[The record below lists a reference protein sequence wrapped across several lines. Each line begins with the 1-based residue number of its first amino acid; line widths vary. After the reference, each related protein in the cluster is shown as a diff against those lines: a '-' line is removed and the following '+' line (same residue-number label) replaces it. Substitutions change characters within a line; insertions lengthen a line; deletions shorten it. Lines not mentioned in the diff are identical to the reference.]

1 MPFVN
6 IKITDEGVT
15 REQKEQLVQ
24 RTTQMLVN
32 VLGKN
37 PQTTHIV
44 IDEVS
49 TDNWGFGGELTSDI
63 RARKKK

>member
-15 REQKEQLVQ
+15 REQKEELVK
-24 RTTQMLVN
+24 RTTQMLVD

-44 IDEVS
+44 IDEVN

-63 RARKKK
+63 RARQK